1 MQKEPVTRKSIF
13 RKLAI
18 FLAILGPGIITGSV
32 DNDAGGITTYS
43 LAGAIYGYGLIWTL
57 IPSFIVLV
65 IIQEMNARMGIVT
78 GKGLADLIREN
89 AGVKVT
95 FFIFLGLL
103 FSGIGNTTTEFAGV
117 AGSMEVFGV
126 SKYISVPVVAVL
138 VWVLVVKGTYK
149 IAERIFLIF
158 SVSLLTYVVSAIM
171 AKPDWSAIGS
181 SIIRPK
187 MEISTQSLAMVIGLV
202 GTTIAPWMQFYMQ
215 SSVIEKGL
223 KIQNYSYTVA
233 DIVVGCIVTVVVAFF
248 IMVACAS
255 TLHPAGIE
263 INEAKDAALSLK
275 PLAGNLASQVFAF
288 GLFIASI
295 FSATILPLATAFFV
309 CEAFGFEAGIDKE
322 WDEAKEFY
330 ILYTGILVISAI
342 VILIP
347 GAPLIKISLWSQVIN
362 GILLPVVLIS
372 MMILINKKKIMG
384 IYTNKTSANVI
395 GVRFSSWYAFRLRFL
410 SCRFSTGEKARNSLY
425 LCFKRLGW
433 VFTSI
438 RKEYHMKCERHPWH
452 SINPGP
458 EAPQFVRS
466 IIEIPKGSKGKYELD
481 KESGLLRLDRVLFS
495 SVHYPANY
503 GFIPQTY
510 CDDHDPLDILVI
522 CSIDVFAMSI
532 IEAKVIGAMEMVDS
546 EERDDKII
554 AVARNDMSV
563 NYINDISELPPHT
576 LVELKRFFEDY
587 KQLEHKNVIVDQF
600 MGREKAYEIILE
612 GMKLYNENRE
622 KLIRSH

>member
-395 GVRFSSWYAFRLRFL
+395 GWSA
-410 SCRFSTGEKARNSLY
+410 
-425 LCFKRLGW
+425 
-433 VFTSI
+433 VF
-438 RKEYHMKCERHPWH
+438 
-452 SINPGP
+452 
-458 EAPQFVRS
+458 
-466 IIEIPKGSKGKYELD
+466 
-481 KESGLLRLDRVLFS
+481 
-495 SVHYPANY
+495 
-503 GFIPQTY
+503 
-510 CDDHDPLDILVI
+510 ILV
-522 CSIDVFAMSI
+522 CLSA
-532 IEAKVIGAMEMVDS
+532 A
-546 EERDDKII
+546 
-554 AVARNDMSV
+554 
-563 NYINDISELPPHT
+563 L
-576 LVELKRFFEDY
+576 LVMPLF
-587 KQLEHKNVIVDQF
+587 
-600 MGREKAYEIILE
+600 
-612 GMKLYNENRE
+612 NR
-622 KLIRSH
+622 